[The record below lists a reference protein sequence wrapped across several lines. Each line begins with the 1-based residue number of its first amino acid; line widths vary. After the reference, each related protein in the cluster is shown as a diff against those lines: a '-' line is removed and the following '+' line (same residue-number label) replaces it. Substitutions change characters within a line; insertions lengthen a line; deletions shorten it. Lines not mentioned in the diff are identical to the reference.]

1 MKNFRIKCFISIL
14 LCFVMITGLTATVR
28 VRAEEDKKV
37 EALEAEY
44 VGEKDGAGNALA
56 GTKIDFRTMN
66 LKLKY
71 EGETDFVPIPENEKP
86 YIKFSKG
93 FVPYDG
99 SNGFDFT
106 ITYEKTGNKKTIHK
120 FINKTDEIFDRL
132 VASWSGATNYYVGDE
147 IKKGEITVI
156 EYYWKLILKDGT
168 PQREA
173 KNRIIGHNLFQ
184 ITPTAIKADGVNN
197 ITVEYPY
204 LKKTTIVQIKGYGEK
219 ELEVTYAGDKNIVVG
234 NSVDQKKIKASI
246 VYSNNDKKAVNNKEL
261 VFENLEVKAAGPHD
275 VIVKYGNLTGKLSVN
290 GIAKTAEKIS
300 AKYTGVDL
308 VVGTKIDPSKITVE
322 ITNNDKTKERI
333 TSGFTISP
341 ETVTKVG
348 ANTITVTY
356 KGYSDTVVIKGTE
369 ILPTSITATYN
380 GGTVI
385 EGQTI
390 NKSSIL
396 VTAYYPDG
404 TNKTVSDFDLSIETM
419 NKVGM
424 QDVVV
429 KYKNLTATIYVPV
442 TAKMV
447 TQLEAV
453 YNGGA
458 LEQFESLDRKKLI
471 VTATYNDGSRTNVD
485 DYTLTTT
492 TASKVG
498 ENLFMVTFGAK
509 TATFTVEAL
518 ARRITGMGSLKA
530 EVGSGDYSSTLTAFI
545 QDQVVR
551 EGIKL
556 ETEEIEED
564 VIKSAIKRVN
574 NGSTKKYIA
583 FEMDIDSFQF
593 DENQY
598 LTAEITVPDGFD
610 PAKVAVYFTPD
621 RKKTMIQQTGGLVA
635 NNLYRFYAYSSGSY
649 VIMENNNNDITLQEM
664 RDNEQRKPFMVV
676 SIDRRLPVKTKS
688 KIKPYVLFS
697 AYKNEEYTYEVDNE
711 DLMTVSK
718 EGEMVTKAAGTA
730 TVTVTAKNSG
740 LSESYEI
747 KIKDPSK

>member
-1 MKNFRIKCFISIL
+1 M
-14 LCFVMITGLTATVR
+14 
-28 VRAEEDKKV
+28 
-37 EALEAEY
+37 
-44 VGEKDGAGNALA
+44 
-56 GTKIDFRTMN
+56 
-66 LKLKY
+66 
-71 EGETDFVPIPENEKP
+71 
-86 YIKFSKG
+86 
-93 FVPYDG
+93 
-99 SNGFDFT
+99 
-106 ITYEKTGNKKTIHK
+106 
-120 FINKTDEIFDRL
+120 
-132 VASWSGATNYYVGDE
+132 
-147 IKKGEITVI
+147 
-156 EYYWKLILKDGT
+156 
-168 PQREA
+168 
-173 KNRIIGHNLFQ
+173 
-184 ITPTAIKADGVNN
+184 
-197 ITVEYPY
+197 
-204 LKKTTIVQIKGYGEK
+204 
-219 ELEVTYAGDKNIVVG
+219 
-234 NSVDQKKIKASI
+234 
-246 VYSNNDKKAVNNKEL
+246 
-261 VFENLEVKAAGPHD
+261 
-275 VIVKYGNLTGKLSVN
+275 
-290 GIAKTAEKIS
+290 
-300 AKYTGVDL
+300 
-308 VVGTKIDPSKITVE
+308 
-322 ITNNDKTKERI
+322 
-333 TSGFTISP
+333 
-341 ETVTKVG
+341 
-348 ANTITVTY
+348 
-356 KGYSDTVVIKGTE
+356 
-369 ILPTSITATYN
+369 
-380 GGTVI
+380 
-385 EGQTI
+385 
-390 NKSSIL
+390 
-396 VTAYYPDG
+396 TAYYPDG
-404 TNKTVSDFDLSIETM
+404 TNKTVSDFDLSIETI

>member
-1 MKNFRIKCFISIL
+1 M
-14 LCFVMITGLTATVR
+14 
-28 VRAEEDKKV
+28 
-37 EALEAEY
+37 
-44 VGEKDGAGNALA
+44 
-56 GTKIDFRTMN
+56 
-66 LKLKY
+66 
-71 EGETDFVPIPENEKP
+71 
-86 YIKFSKG
+86 
-93 FVPYDG
+93 
-99 SNGFDFT
+99 
-106 ITYEKTGNKKTIHK
+106 
-120 FINKTDEIFDRL
+120 
-132 VASWSGATNYYVGDE
+132 
-147 IKKGEITVI
+147 
-156 EYYWKLILKDGT
+156 
-168 PQREA
+168 
-173 KNRIIGHNLFQ
+173 
-184 ITPTAIKADGVNN
+184 
-197 ITVEYPY
+197 
-204 LKKTTIVQIKGYGEK
+204 
-219 ELEVTYAGDKNIVVG
+219 
-234 NSVDQKKIKASI
+234 
-246 VYSNNDKKAVNNKEL
+246 VNNKEL

>member
-1 MKNFRIKCFISIL
+1 MKSYSVKGFISIL
-14 LCFVMITGLTATVR
+14 LCFVMIMGFGKVKADGEV
-28 VRAEEDKKV
+28 KKV
-37 EALEAEY
+37 TAISVEY
-44 VGEKDGAGNALA
+44 IGSKDKHGNVLA
-56 GTKIDFRTMN
+56 GKELTNDDFKFKLKHEGSTKFEAATPDEIKNIDFAP
-66 LKLKY
+66 KK
-71 EGETDFVPIPENEKP
+71 VP
-86 YIKFSKG
+86 FSKG
-93 FVPYDG
+93 TFSLTAIYKNISGTEVK
-99 SNGFDFT
+99 SS
-106 ITYEKTGNKKTIHK
+106 II
-120 FINKTDEIFDRL
+120 INNTNEIFEKIE
-132 VASWSGATNYYVGDE
+132 ASWTGATAYHVGDE
-147 IKKGEITVI
+147 IKKGEINLLAVYTV
-156 EYYWKLILKDGT
+156 LSPTGT
-168 PQREA
+168 PN
-173 KNRIIGHNLFQ
+173 K
-184 ITPTAIKADGVNN
+184 ITPPIDSKRFTISPTSILADGMNT
-197 ITVEYPY
+197 ITVSFEEEQAE
-204 LKKTTIVQIKGYGEK
+204 TTVQIRGYGAK
-219 ELEVTYAGDKNIVVG
+219 ELEVTYTGDKNIVVG
-234 NSVDQKKIKASI
+234 NSVDSKKIKANV
-246 VYSNNDKKAVNNKEL
+246 VYSNNDKKTVNAKDL
-261 VFENLEVKAAGPHD
+261 SFENLEVKAAGQHD
-275 VIVKYGNLTGKLSVN
+275 VIVKYGNLIGKLSVN
-290 GIAKTAEKIS
+290 GIARTAEKIT
-300 AKYTGVDL
+300 AKYTGLDL
-308 VVGTKIDPSKITVE
+308 VVGSRIDLSKITVE

>member
-14 LCFVMITGLTATVR
+14 LCFVMIIGLSATVR
-28 VRAEEDKKV
+28 ADGEVKKV
-37 EALEAEY
+37 TGISVEY
-44 VGEKDGAGNALA
+44 IGKKDKHGNVMAGKEFTND
-56 GTKIDFRTMN
+56 DFKF
-66 LKLKY
+66 KLKH
-71 EGETDFVPIPENEKP
+71 EGSEAFEDATTDEIKNIVFDPKKVP
-86 YIKFSKG
+86 FSKG
-93 FVPYDG
+93 TFNLTANYKGTLGEDVK
-99 SNGFDFT
+99 SSIIINNTNEVF
-106 ITYEKTGNKKTIHK
+106 EKLEAGWT
-120 FINKTDEIFDRL
+120 
-132 VASWSGATNYYVGDE
+132 GATTYHVGDE
-147 IKKGEITVI
+147 IKTGEINLLAVYKI
-156 EYYWKLILKDGT
+156 FAADGSV
-168 PQREA
+168 R
-173 KNRIIGHNLFQ
+173 Q
-184 ITPTAIKADGVNN
+184 ITPPISNERFTISPTSILADGMNT
-197 ITVEYPY
+197 ITVSFEEEQAE
-204 LKKTTIVQIKGYGEK
+204 TTVQIRGYGAK
-219 ELEVTYAGDKNIVVG
+219 ELEVTYTGDKNIVVG
-234 NSVDQKKIKASI
+234 NSVDSKKIKANV
-246 VYSNNDKKAVNNKEL
+246 VYSNNDKKTVNAKDL
-261 VFENLEVKAAGPHD
+261 SFENLEVKAAGQHD
-275 VIVKYGNLTGKLSVN
+275 VIVKYGNLIGKLSVN
-290 GIAKTAEKIS
+290 GIARTAEKIT
-300 AKYTGVDL
+300 AKYTGLDL
-308 VVGTKIDPSKITVE
+308 VVGSRIDLSKITVE

-447 TQLEAV
+447 TQLEVV